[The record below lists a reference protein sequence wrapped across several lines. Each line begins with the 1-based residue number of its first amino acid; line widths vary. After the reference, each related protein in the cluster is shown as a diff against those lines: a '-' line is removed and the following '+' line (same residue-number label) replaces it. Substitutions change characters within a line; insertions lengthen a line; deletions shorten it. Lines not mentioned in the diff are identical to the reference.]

1 MNAII
6 PASGMSQRVDGMMN
20 VLNMMARTQPNSF
33 AAFFDADRLYSAD
46 GLAATIVDKPAE
58 DVMGAGFEIEG
69 DENNDILNEF
79 DRLDAIPI
87 ITDAI
92 RWTRL
97 HGGGAI
103 LMLLAD
109 GLPLT
114 EPVNLAR
121 LRKIE
126 DLMVYSSSAI
136 SPTSVRYTDPLRK
149 NFGWPALYDVRPMQG
164 NSFTVHETR
173 LIKMAGD
180 PLPYSTV
187 LSRGLPWIGRSALES
202 CYKDI
207 ERYRTGLCLSQGIL
221 ERKTQLVHKMSDLG
235 TMLSSGQDDVV
246 AKRLQM
252 ADAARNIFTM
262 LAVDALDDVVLAD
275 TSVGG
280 IDAIIRDFR
289 VAIAASSRMP
299 LAVLF
304 GEHVAGLNA
313 NAQGDLSIYYDLLRG
328 IQKRRLIPT
337 IERLA
342 KVIWSQ
348 SELSATEPERW
359 LVKLNPLFTPQPADV
374 ADVENKRA
382 NSRKL
387 TIEAVNVASQ
397 MGAWTPEEVRN
408 ATALAFPE
416 LGIVLNTGLLPDD
429 MLDGDTAGEP
439 VQSIAMNAGGTD
451 PAAPVGVI
459 VGATGAEGAT

>member
-6 PASGMSQRVDGMMN
+6 PASGKMSQRFDGMMN
-20 VLNMMARTQPNSF
+20 VLNIMASSRPNSF
-33 AAFFDADRLYSAD
+33 GAFFDADKLYSCD

-69 DENNDILNEF
+69 DEQDDVLNEF

-87 ITDAI
+87 ITDCI

-103 LMLLAD
+103 LMLLDD

-114 EPVNLAR
+114 EPLDLTR
-121 LRKIE
+121 IRRIE
-126 DLMVYSSSAI
+126 DLMVYSASAI
-136 SPTSVRYTDPLRK
+136 TPTSVRYTDPTKK

-164 NSFTVHETR
+164 NSFVVHETR

-180 PLPYSTV
+180 PLPYSAI

-202 CYKDI
+202 CHEDI
-207 ERYRTGLCLSQGIL
+207 KRYRAGLHLSQGIL

-252 ADAARNIFTM
+252 ADAARNVFTM

-275 TSVGG
+275 TAVGG
-280 IDAIIRDFR
+280 IDAVIKDFR
-289 VAIAASSRMP
+289 VAICASSRMP
-299 LAVLF
+299 QPVLF
-304 GEHVAGLNA
+304 GEHVGGLNA

-337 IERLA
+337 IELLA
-342 KVIWSQ
+342 RTIWAQ
-348 SELSATEPERW
+348 KELSAKEPERW
-359 LVKLNPLFTPQPADV
+359 RVKLHPLFAPQPADI

-387 TIEAVNVASQ
+387 TIEAVNVAST
-397 MGAWTPEEVRN
+397 MGVWTPEEIRG

-416 LGIVLNTGLLPDD
+416 LGIALNTGVLPDD
-429 MLDGDTAGEP
+429 ILEGDIGADPQAE
-439 VQSIAMNAGGTD
+439 VALSAGGTA
-451 PAAPVGVI
+451 PAGS
-459 VGATGAEGAT
+459 VGAVSAEGAT